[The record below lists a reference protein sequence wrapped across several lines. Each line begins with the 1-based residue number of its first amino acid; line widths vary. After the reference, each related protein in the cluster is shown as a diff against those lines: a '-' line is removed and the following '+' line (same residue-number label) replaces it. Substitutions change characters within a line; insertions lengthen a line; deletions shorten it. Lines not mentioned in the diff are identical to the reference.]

1 VLAKEKRKVN
11 LQWKQEKNYIVEK
24 TEEREIIE
32 EILNVSRV

>member
-1 VLAKEKRKVN
+1 MHL
-11 LQWKQEKNYIVEK
+11 KQEKNDIAEK